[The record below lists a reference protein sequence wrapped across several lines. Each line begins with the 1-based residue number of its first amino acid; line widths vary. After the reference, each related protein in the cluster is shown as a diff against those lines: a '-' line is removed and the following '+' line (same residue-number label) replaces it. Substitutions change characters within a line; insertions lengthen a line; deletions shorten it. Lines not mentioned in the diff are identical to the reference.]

1 MELTVLIFHGD
12 CPAAA
17 ALLDERNRD
26 LSLPLDELRA
36 QMRATNPDSIFVPYA
51 CLPQMRRGGIACV
64 LRKIVARWVLPGSL
78 LLRLL
83 WSRVGI
89 RCRSGPAGAVARARK
104 QRRGC
109 DDFECGHSSSH

>member
-26 LSLPLDELRA
+26 LSLPLDEPRA

-51 CLPQMRRGGIACV
+51 CLPEMRRGAIACV
-64 LRKIVARWVLPGSL
+64 LREIVGPLGITGKPAAAAFMEP
-78 LLRLL
+78 
-83 WSRVGI
+83 SRYTLSVRTLGGTTA
-89 RCRSGPAGAVARARK
+89 SM
-104 QRRGC
+104 
-109 DDFECGHSSSH
+109 S